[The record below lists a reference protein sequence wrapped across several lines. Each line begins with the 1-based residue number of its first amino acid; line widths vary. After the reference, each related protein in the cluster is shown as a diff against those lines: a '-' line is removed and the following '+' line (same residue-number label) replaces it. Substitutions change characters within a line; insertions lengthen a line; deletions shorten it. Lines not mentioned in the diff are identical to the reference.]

1 MKKIMYPVMAALV
14 GFIIMAGHHETRESG
29 EGKPKCVG
37 YTVLEVGKAI
47 DCNGDTIRLTKR
59 NGFYQ
64 LASN

>member
-1 MKKIMYPVMAALV
+1 MKKIMFTIVTALV
-14 GFIIMAGHHETRESG
+14 GFTALACQHGARESG
-29 EGKPKCVG
+29 GKPKCVG
-37 YTVLEVGKAI
+37 YSVLEVGKAI